1 MAKKGKSDSAVAM
14 LELWRPPDNAGEQ
27 VGCLAT
33 TFTFHP
39 GLFEEQCLARFLQV
53 DSDPQREELAYLLER
68 EANLGKAY
76 AGVLVDRAM
85 SGVEHSLRW
94 DVLPVHIPHGKQHA
108 KLSLLAW
115 EHCIRV
121 IVSSANLT
129 EHGYRCNQE
138 VTIAIDSDANGIDRA
153 IIEDAIGFLE
163 SLIDFVPSLEGQ
175 SPQTQRAA
183 EFLKQVTIQ
192 IKDWPKRPSDASARQ
207 LLVATLPRNPKRS
220 EEKRSALAE
229 TLQVCLKEGGPEEIW
244 VASPFFDEGTKDD
257 DTAAAL
263 CKALARGRTRSIYFA
278 VPSLDP
284 TGTGAPRLAAPKSLL
299 KTSKK
304 YFDQVEFEAL
314 HTKTKRVTSV
324 RGMPRCWD

>member
-14 LELWRPPDNAGEQ
+14 LELWRPPDNAGEP

-278 VPSLDP
+278 VPSLDLL
-284 TGTGAPRLAAPKSLL
+284 APGSTTCCAQESAENEQEV
-299 KTSKK
+299 
-304 YFDQVEFEAL
+304 F
-314 HTKTKRVTSV
+314 
-324 RGMPRCWD
+324 